1 MHLVAAGKRPGD
13 WPDAAA
19 GKDCCYRPSRAA
31 PETDSRASGASRRK
45 QNKTKKKTFA
55 FQWKRQFNVLA
66 SQPHTEWPLDAEYSH
81 PPRGGTFK
89 LFWSETFSFF
99 FFFGVLKVESN
110 SVVVMNGKMEGEE
123 GRKCIYMET
132 GPLKIRRSR
141 LFHSGEE
148 WGIKTR
154 FCPEW

>member
-1 MHLVAAGKRPGD
+1 M
-13 WPDAAA
+13 
-19 GKDCCYRPSRAA
+19 
-31 PETDSRASGASRRK
+31 
-45 QNKTKKKTFA
+45 
-55 FQWKRQFNVLA
+55 
-66 SQPHTEWPLDAEYSH
+66 AELLNFFEVKH
-81 PPRGGTFK
+81 FH
-89 LFWSETFSFF
+89 F

-148 WGIKTR
+148 
-154 FCPEW
+154 